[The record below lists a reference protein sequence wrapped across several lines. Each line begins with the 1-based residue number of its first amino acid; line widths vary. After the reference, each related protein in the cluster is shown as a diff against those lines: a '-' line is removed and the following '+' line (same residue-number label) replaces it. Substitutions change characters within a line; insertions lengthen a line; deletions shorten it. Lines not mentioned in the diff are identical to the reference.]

1 MLFMIQTSNIQI
13 AIADKTIICLQFPL
27 INRTGKEARGKGIHK
42 IHAKA
47 APEKWSCFSPKLYA
61 HRRARHTG
69 ISICQTETSS
79 PSNLISSV
87 AVSAMGQKKR
97 KNLMDLRPPEQQ
109 LIMVCYFASLADG

>member
-1 MLFMIQTSNIQI
+1 MLFMILTSNIQI
-13 AIADKTIICLQFPL
+13 AIADDTIICLQFPL
-27 INRTGKEARGKGIHK
+27 INRKGKEARGKGIHK

-87 AVSAMGQKKR
+87 AVSAMGQKKGR
-97 KNLMDLRPPEQQ
+97 
-109 LIMVCYFASLADG
+109 I